1 MAKNL
6 AIPSSQQYYNN
17 LSSETESDWKNIYI
31 LPRIVSLETNVRIF
45 HYKLLET
52 IPFISKKCYLSIYL
66 YLYRQIYKHLYIIY
80 LSICLYIYIY
90 MIYICIHIF
99 CFPLDSAIFNSQST
113 IKSIV
118 KPSEPKQIADMS
130 YLF

>member
-1 MAKNL
+1 
-6 AIPSSQQYYNN
+6 
-17 LSSETESDWKNIYI
+17 
-31 LPRIVSLETNVRIF
+31 
-45 HYKLLET
+45 
-52 IPFISKKCYLSIYL
+52 
-66 YLYRQIYKHLYIIY
+66 
-80 LSICLYIYIY
+80 

-130 YLF
+130 YLFSNLQLFQKEIPTMSYHVKSPKL